1 MFRDREPRWWLLAL
15 ALLFGLVALV
25 APRILAPLNRIWLR
39 FGLALHWIVNPVVM
53 AVLYYLAVV
62 PTGLIVRL
70 TGKDLLRLRSN
81 AGAASYWVRREPPGP
96 QPDSMTKQ
104 Y

>member
-1 MFRDREPRWWLLAL
+1 
-15 ALLFGLVALV
+15 LFGIVALV

-39 FGLALHWIVNPVVM
+39 FGLALHWIVNPVIM

-70 TGKDLLRLRSN
+70 TGKDLLRLKKDT
-81 AGAASYWVRREPPGP
+81 GAASHWVRREPPGP
-96 QPDSMTKQ
+96 EPGSMTKQ